1 MKTPEQLKGAIR
13 NIAREK
19 NLRAQEVLQI
29 FFFERILTR
38 LSASPYKTNFILKE
52 GLLISSMIGISERTT
67 MDMATTVRGIPM
79 EEDAIEHIVTEI
91 LDIDAGDGITFSFT
105 KMEPIRE
112 DDVYNNFRVH
122 FTASYGKIQN
132 KMKIDI
138 TTGDQITPAAVRY
151 NFHSL
156 FGEKDIPIMAYT
168 LETILAEKYETI
180 LRRNIGNTRA
190 RDFYD
195 LYVLFHLYHDRINP
209 SYFQLAV
216 EHTSAKRGSSELMPQ
231 FEELCKIISAEP
243 DLLAQW
249 KAYTEDF
256 SYAASLSFQEV
267 VQNVIEVGNYL
278 SIIKKRVDLPTRF

>member
-13 NIAREK
+13 NIAKEK
-19 NLRAQEVLQI
+19 NLRTQEVLQI
-29 FFFERILTR
+29 FFFERILAR
-38 LSASPYKTNFILKE
+38 LSASPYKTNFILKG

-67 MDMATTVRGIPM
+67 IDMDTTVRGIPM
-79 EEDAIEHIVTEI
+79 EEDTIERIVNEI
-91 LDIDAGDGITFSFT
+91 LGIDADDGITFSFT
-105 KMEPIRE
+105 KIESIRE

-122 FTASYGKIQN
+122 LTASYGKIQN

-138 TTGDQITPAAVRY
+138 TTGDQITPSAVKY

-156 FGEKDIPIMAYT
+156 FSENDIPIMAYT

-180 LRRNIGNTRA
+180 LRRNISNTRA

-195 LYVLFHLYHDRINP
+195 LYALFHLYHDRINL

-216 EHTSAKRGSSELMPQ
+216 KHTSAKRGSSELMPQ
-231 FEELCKIISAEP
+231 YEGLCKMISAEP

-249 KAYTEDF
+249 NAYTEDF
-256 SYAASLSFQEV
+256 SYAAFLSFQDV
-267 VQNVIEVGNYL
+267 TQNVIDVGNYL
-278 SIIKKRVDLPTRF
+278 YSI